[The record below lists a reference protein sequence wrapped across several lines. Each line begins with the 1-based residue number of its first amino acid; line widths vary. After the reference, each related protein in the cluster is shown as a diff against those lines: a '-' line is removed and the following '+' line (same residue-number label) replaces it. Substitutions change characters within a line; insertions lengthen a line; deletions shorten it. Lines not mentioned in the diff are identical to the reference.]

1 MAALQQVK
9 CLVKRVQ
16 RAPEDE
22 RPGGAMPQ
30 ATQQEYD
37 PDIAEQFPEAFP
49 VPSKGD
55 IDIVL
60 EPCGK
65 RDVPP
70 PPELDEAGRKIWA
83 VEIDHEPEAEEPRD
97 AARAIRI
104 SAEVAVDLDGKED
117 CTKDA
122 SRGRVELRHPEHG
135 IDIER
140 QRVGDDHLLEQ
151 PVRDE

>member
-1 MAALQQVK
+1 
-9 CLVKRVQ
+9 
-16 RAPEDE
+16 
-22 RPGGAMPQ
+22 MPQ
-30 ATQQEYD
+30 AAQQKHH
-37 PDIAEQFPEAFP
+37 PDIAEQFREAFP

-60 EPCGK
+60 EPGGK

-83 VEIDHEPEAEEPRD
+83 VEIDHEPEAKEPRK
-97 AARAIRI
+97 AARAVGI
-104 SAEVAVDLDGKED
+104 SAEVAVDLHGEED
-117 CTKDA
+117 CAKDA
-122 SRGRVELRHPEHG
+122 SRGRVELRHPEHR

-151 PVRDE
+151 PIRDE